1 MNIIERLKELYEEG
15 ILEFQPQSFDGDIM
29 IVEASCSLLNPN
41 PVYVEVNKFDYRTM
55 GNELCM
61 EKLSEILEEDESVSL
76 S

>member
-1 MNIIERLKELYEEG
+1 MEELERIKKLYEEG

-29 IVEASCSLLNPN
+29 IVEVSCSLLTPN
-41 PVYVEVNKFDYRTM
+41 PLYVEINKFDYRTM

-61 EKLSEILEEDESVSL
+61 EKLAEVLLEDDSVSL